1 MIDRTFVDTSVLL
14 YEWDGADAN
23 KQRRAIEWMRHL
35 WETQSGRLSCQ
46 VLVEFYRGA
55 TQKLRPALPA
65 AKAQN
70 HVRTLDAW
78 EPVAI
83 DLQVIGAAW
92 REQERYKL
100 SWWDALIVAAA
111 QRVGC
116 RMLLSEDFQAGQ
128 QFGDLTVVNP
138 FSVAPSSAG

>member
-1 MIDRTFVDTSVLL
+1 MIDRTFVDTNVLL

-35 WETQSGRLSCQ
+35 WETQSGRLSYQ

-55 TQKLRPALPA
+55 TQMLRPVLA
-65 AKAQN
+65 APKAQN
-70 HVRTLDAW
+70 HVRTLVAW
-78 EPVAI
+78 KPVAI
-83 DLQVIGAAW
+83 DQAIIEAAW

-111 QRVGC
+111 QRAGC
-116 RMLLSEDFQAGQ
+116 RTLLSEDFKAGQ

-138 FSVAPSSAG
+138 FTTAPPEAS